1 VLSDHTYHSQTQ
13 HTAHDIM
20 SLLLPSSWNQP
31 ILVAASGVAAAAL
44 LPVLARRQLPLSS
57 LQLLQ
62 VASYALNVWA
72 TAQPGRLD
80 GKMAVE
86 VVAAAPPQQ
95 QQEDASRS
103 KKNQGGKKADDDTKK
118 EKKTSADIIDPA
130 VAAITTGRHGRT
142 LLIPKGWAFIIWVP
156 IFMGEL
162 LHVATSC
169 LLTSSSAAGTIQLLQ
184 RTAPGFVIAQLF
196 QTLWA
201 ASFRPKY
208 KGLTSFISFAML
220 SGIAISLIGPHAA
233 IASAHAHD
241 NNNFLNLQTYL
252 LHGLPITLHFG
263 WTTAASLVNLN
274 GCYAMMADS
283 SDKWLTVVGHASVVV
298 ATALGV
304 AVTLSRQAPVYGGV
318 ICWALLACA
327 DGMADRLKSS
337 SVPVVQKQQQQGGGQ
352 SSSPTPAV
360 APARVQQ
367 WLCWV
372 GAGIVAVASIVAT
385 AARWSLIIAPGG
397 IKTILKDHD
406 R

>member
-1 VLSDHTYHSQTQ
+1 VRVKRPYRSDGTYHSQTQ
-13 HTAHDIM
+13 PTAHDIM

-44 LPVLARRQLPLSS
+44 LPVLERRGQLPLSS

-62 VASYALNVWA
+62 VAAYAVNVWA

-80 GKMAVE
+80 GQMAVQM
-86 VVAAAPPQQ
+86 AAAPPQQ

-103 KKNQGGKKADDDTKK
+103 KKNQGGKKTDDDTNKK

-130 VAAITTGRHGRT
+130 VAAISTGRHGRT
-142 LLIPKGWAFIIWVP
+142 LLIPKGWAFIIWAP

-169 LLTSSSAAGTIQLLQ
+169 LLTSSSAAAGTIRLLQ

-196 QTLWA
+196 QSLWA

-208 KGLTSFISFAML
+208 KGLSSFISFAML
-220 SGIAISLIGPHAA
+220 SGIAISLNGPHAA
-233 IASAHAHD
+233 IAASAAHAHD
-241 NNNFLNLQTYL
+241 NNNVFLNLQTYL

-283 SDKWLTVVGHASVVV
+283 SDKWLTAVGHASVVV

-337 SVPVVQKQQQQGGGQ
+337 SVPVVQQQGGGQ
-352 SSSPTPAV
+352 SSSTTAV

-372 GAGIVAVASIVAT
+372 GAGIVAAASIVAT

-397 IKTILKDHD
+397 K
-406 R
+406 